1 MKGMLPKTTA
11 LLIVDAQRAWDDPCW
26 GRRNNPGAEA
36 NLAALAAAFRSQ
48 GMLVAHVAHDSRDPD
63 SPLFPGEPGH
73 AFKPEAAPLPGEPV
87 FHKSAHCA
95 FVGTGLEA
103 FLKERGIDR
112 LVIAGFTTNHCVS
125 TTTRLSSD
133 LGFKTVVVR
142 DACVAFEM
150 EDMDGNLVPAQ
161 VLHDTGLTVLHG
173 EFAMVLPTEALLQL
187 F

>member
-1 MKGMLPKTTA
+1 MLPKTTA
-11 LLIVDAQRAWDDPCW
+11 LLFIDAQKAWDDPYW
-26 GRRNNPGAEA
+26 GQRNNPGAEA
-36 NLAALAAAFRSQ
+36 NLAALAAAFRAQ
-48 GMLVAHVAHDSRDPD
+48 DLPVVHVAHDSRDPN

-73 AFKPEAAPLPGEPV
+73 AFKPEAAPRPGEAV

-103 FLKERGIDR
+103 YLRDRGIDR
-112 LVIAGFTTNHCVS
+112 LVVAGFTTNHCVS
-125 TTTRLSSD
+125 TTARLSCD

-142 DACVAFEM
+142 DACAAFEM

-173 EFAMVLPTEALLQL
+173 QYAMVLPTEAILQL
-187 F
+187 L